1 MRGESKAVAGVF
13 GLVALAAI
21 ALAFLNQWLLFGI
34 LTWLMMAL
42 AMAIGFGP
50 EYRRAPILAAIIG
63 IFLAYSALL
72 LLLAGLD
79 DPSGEPRLILGFPA
93 ATAVLVFGIWP
104 IGVMAGLLYGLVFQR
119 SVLPEEKL
127 RAFIR
132 KFGRSE
138 SGR

>member
-1 MRGESKAVAGVF
+1 MRGESKAVVGVF
-13 GLVALAAI
+13 GLVGLAAI

-72 LLLAGLD
+72 LLLAQLD
-79 DPSGEPRLILGFPA
+79 NPSGELRLIMGFPV

-104 IGVMAGLLYGLVFQR
+104 IGVMAGLLYGLVFHR
-119 SVLPEEKL
+119 SVLPEKKL
-127 RAFIR
+127 QAFIR
-132 KFGRSE
+132 KFGRPE
-138 SGR
+138 PGR